1 MDIARPSNAKKKRI
15 KQAIYAGVGLL
26 AVVLVSVGLSR
37 LKPAAPT
44 VERAVVWPDT
54 VKRGPMVRQVR
65 GLGTLTPEDI
75 RWIPA
80 TTQGRVEKI
89 ILRPGTSVKADDVV
103 LELSNPQLE
112 QQLQDASL
120 KLQAAEAGLANI
132 KVQLN
137 NDLLQQRATSANIEA
152 DFNKAKMQ
160 AQMNEALAKDQLVSD
175 LVLKQSQVDAD
186 SLGVRNQISKDQL
199 ASKADSMRAQLAVQQ
214 SLVDQARALLRLTQQ
229 QRDELKVRAGLDGML
244 QLVPVEVGQ
253 QVAPGTNL
261 ARVANPSRLKA
272 EIKIA
277 ETQAK
282 DIQLGQKAEVD
293 TRNGIV
299 EGRVARIDPSV
310 QNGTRTVD
318 VTLTGDAAERR
329 GARSERRRH
338 DRARTAERRALH
350 GPPGVR
356 PGPERR
362 RAVQDGRR
370 RRERRARA
378 GEARSQ
384 LGEHHRGAV
393 GTQGR
398 RPGDSV
404 RHVGVRRIRSHSVEI
419 TQAGPTRATRNTDS
433 PQAIRPAREDK
444 HG

>member
-1 MDIARPSNAKKKRI
+1 MDIARPSNARKKRI
-15 KQAIYAGVGLL
+15 KQIIYAGVGLL
-26 AVVLVSVGLSR
+26 AVALVTVGLSR

-80 TTQGRVEKI
+80 TTQGRVEII
-89 ILRPGTSVKADDVV
+89 ILRPGTTVKANDVV

-112 QQLQDASL
+112 QQLQDAQL

-132 KVQLN
+132 KVQLQ
-137 NDLLQQRATSANIEA
+137 NDLLQQRATTANIEA
-152 DFNKAKMQ
+152 DYNKARMQ
-160 AQMNEALAKDQLVSD
+160 AEMNEALAKDQLVSD
-175 LVLKQSQVDAD
+175 LTLKQSQVDSD
-186 SLGVRNQISKDQL
+186 SLRVRNQISKDQL
-199 ASKADSMRAQLAVQQ
+199 ATKADSMKAQLDVQQ
-214 SLVDQARALLRLTQQ
+214 SLVDQARAFLRLTQQ
-229 QRDELKVRAGLDGML
+229 QRDELKVRAGIDGML

-293 TRNGIV
+293 TRNGVV

-318 VTLTGDAAERR
+318 VTLTGALPKGAVPDLSVDGTIELERLNDVVFMGRPAFGQDQSTVGLFKMTDDGSNAER
-329 GARSERRRH
+329 
-338 DRARTAERRALH
+338 
-350 GPPGVR
+350 
-356 PGPERR
+356 
-362 RAVQDGRR
+362 VQVKLGKSSVNTI
-370 RRERRARA
+370 EVLA
-378 GEARSQ
+378 G
-384 LGEHHRGAV
+384 LKV
-393 GTQGR
+393 GDQVILS
-398 RPGDSV
+398 DMSAYDAYD
-404 RHVGVRRIRSHSVEI
+404 RIRL
-419 TQAGPTRATRNTDS
+419 
-433 PQAIRPAREDK
+433 K
-444 HG
+444 

>member
-1 MDIARPSNAKKKRI
+1 MDIARPSNARKKRI
-15 KQAIYAGVGLL
+15 RQAIYGAVLLL
-26 AVVLVSVGLSR
+26 AVVLVSFGLSR

-44 VERAVVWPDT
+44 VERAVVWPAK
-54 VKRGPMVRQVR
+54 VERGPMVRQVR

-89 ILRPGTSVKADDVV
+89 ILRPGTQVKSTDVI
-103 LELSNPQLE
+103 LELTNPQLE
-112 QQLQDASL
+112 QQLQDATL
-120 KLQAAEAGLANI
+120 KMQAAEAGLANI

-137 NDLLQQRATSANIEA
+137 NDLLSQQAASANIEA
-152 DFNKAKMQ
+152 DYNKARMQ

-175 LVLKQSQVDAD
+175 LVLKQSQVDAQ

-214 SLVDQARALLRLTQQ
+214 SLVDQARAFLQLTQQ

-293 TRNGIV
+293 TRNGV
-299 EGRVARIDPSV
+299 VQGRVARIDPSV

-318 VTLTGDAAERR
+318 VTLVGELPKGAVPDLSVDGTIELERLNDVLFMGRPAFGQDQSVVGLFKIGEDGVNAERVQVKL
-329 GARSERRRH
+329 GRSSVNTIEV
-338 DRARTAERRALH
+338 LS
-350 GPPGVR
+350 G
-356 PGPERR
+356 
-362 RAVQDGRR
+362 
-370 RRERRARA
+370 
-378 GEARSQ
+378 
-384 LGEHHRGAV
+384 LKV
-393 GTQGR
+393 GDQVILS
-398 RPGDSV
+398 DMSAYDAYD
-404 RHVGVRRIRSHSVEI
+404 RIRL
-419 TQAGPTRATRNTDS
+419 
-433 PQAIRPAREDK
+433 K
-444 HG
+444 

>member
-1 MDIARPSNAKKKRI
+1 MDIARPSNARKKRI
-15 KQAIYAGVGLL
+15 RNAIYIGVGLL
-26 AVVLVSVGLSR
+26 VVVLVSVGLSR

-80 TTQGRVEKI
+80 TTQGRVERI
-89 ILRPGTSVKADDVV
+89 ILRPGTKVKADDIILV
-103 LELSNPQLE
+103 LTNPQLE

-132 KVQLN
+132 RVQLQ
-137 NDLLQQRATSANIEA
+137 NDLLASRATAANIEA

-160 AQMNEALAKDQLVSD
+160 AQMNEALAKDQLVSN
-175 LVLKQSQVDAD
+175 LVLEQSKMDRD
-186 SLGVRNQISKDQL
+186 SLEVRNQIAKDQL
-199 ASKADSMRAQLAVQQ
+199 ASKADSMRAQIAVQQ
-214 SLVDQARALLRLTQQ
+214 SLVDQAHALLQLTRQ
-229 QRDELKVRAGLDGML
+229 QRDELKVRAGLEGTL
-244 QLVPVEVGQ
+244 QVVPVEVGQ

-282 DIQLGQKAEVD
+282 DIQIGQKAEVD

-318 VTLTGDAAERR
+318 ITLTGDLPR
-329 GARSERRRH
+329 GAVPDLSVDGTIELERLNDVLYMGRPAFGQEQSVVGLFKIQA
-338 DRARTAERRALH
+338 DGVTAER
-350 GPPGVR
+350 
-356 PGPERR
+356 
-362 RAVQDGRR
+362 VQVK
-370 RRERRARA
+370 
-378 GEARSQ
+378 
-384 LGEHHRGAV
+384 LGKS
-393 GTQGR
+393 
-398 RPGDSV
+398 SV
-404 RHVGVRRIRSHSVEI
+404 NTVEILSGLKVSDQVILSDMSAYDAYDRIRL
-419 TQAGPTRATRNTDS
+419 
-433 PQAIRPAREDK
+433 K
-444 HG
+444 

>member
-1 MDIARPSNAKKKRI
+1 MDIARPSNAKQKRI

-44 VERAVVWPDT
+44 VERAVVWPDS

-89 ILRPGTSVKADDVV
+89 ILRPGTRVKTGDVI
-103 LELSNPQLE
+103 LELTNPQLE
-112 QQLQDASL
+112 QQLMDASL
-120 KLQAAEAGLANI
+120 KLQAAEAGLSNI

-175 LVLKQSQVDAD
+175 LVLKQSQVDAQ

-199 ASKADSMRAQLAVQQ
+199 ASKADSMRAQMAVQQ
-214 SLVDQARALLRLTQQ
+214 SLVDQARALLSLTQQ
-229 QRDELKVRAGLDGML
+229 QRNELKVRAGLDGML

-282 DIQLGQKAEVD
+282 DIQLGQKAEID

-318 VTLTGDAAERR
+318 VTLTGALPKGAVPDLSVDGTIELERLNDVLFMGR
-329 GARSERRRH
+329 PAFGQDQSVVGLFKIGA
-338 DRARTAERRALH
+338 DGATAERIQVKL
-350 GPPGVR
+350 
-356 PGPERR
+356 
-362 RAVQDGRR
+362 GRSSVNTI
-370 RRERRARA
+370 EVLS
-378 GEARSQ
+378 G
-384 LGEHHRGAV
+384 LKV
-393 GTQGR
+393 GDQVILS
-398 RPGDSV
+398 DMSAYDAYD
-404 RHVGVRRIRSHSVEI
+404 RIRL
-419 TQAGPTRATRNTDS
+419 
-433 PQAIRPAREDK
+433 K
-444 HG
+444 

>member
-1 MDIARPSNAKKKRI
+1 MDIARPSNARKKRI
-15 KQAIYAGVGLL
+15 KQAAYLAVGLV
-26 AVVLVSVGLSR
+26 AVALVTVGLSR

-89 ILRPGTSVKADDVV
+89 ILRPGTSVKANDVV

-112 QQLQDASL
+112 QQLQDAQL
-120 KLQAAEAGLANI
+120 KLQATEAGLANI
-132 KVQLN
+132 KVQLQ
-137 NDLLQQRATSANIEA
+137 NDLLQQRAVTANIEA
-152 DFNKAKMQ
+152 DYNKARMQ
-160 AQMNEALAKDQLVSD
+160 AEMNEALAKDQLVSD
-175 LVLKQSQVDAD
+175 LTLKQSQVDSD
-186 SLGVRNQISKDQL
+186 SLRVRNQISKDQL
-199 ASKADSMRAQLAVQQ
+199 ATKADSMKAQLDVQQ
-214 SLVDQARALLRLTQQ
+214 SLVDQARAFLRLTQQ

-318 VTLTGDAAERR
+318 VTLTGALPKGAVPDLSVDGTIELERLNDVLFMGRPAFGQDQSVVGLFKMTGDGANAERIQVKL
-329 GARSERRRH
+329 GRSSVNTIEV
-338 DRARTAERRALH
+338 L
-350 GPPGVR
+350 
-356 PGPERR
+356 
-362 RAVQDGRR
+362 
-370 RRERRARA
+370 A
-378 GEARSQ
+378 GLR
-384 LGEHHRGAV
+384 V
-393 GTQGR
+393 GDQVILS
-398 RPGDSV
+398 DMSAYDAYD
-404 RHVGVRRIRSHSVEI
+404 RIRL
-419 TQAGPTRATRNTDS
+419 
-433 PQAIRPAREDK
+433 K
-444 HG
+444 

>member
-1 MDIARPSNAKKKRI
+1 MDIARPSNARKKRL
-15 KQAIYAGVGLL
+15 KQAMYAGVGLL

-44 VERAVVWPDT
+44 VERAVVWPAK
-54 VKRGPMVRQVR
+54 VERGPMVRQVR

-80 TTQGRVEKI
+80 TTQGRVERI
-89 ILRPGTSVKADDVV
+89 ILRPGTRVKSGDVI
-103 LELSNPQLE
+103 LELTNPQLE
-112 QQLQDASL
+112 QQLQDAQL
-120 KLQAAEAGLANI
+120 KLGAAEAGLANI

-137 NDLLQQRATSANIEA
+137 NDLLQQRAASASIES

-160 AQMNEALAKDQLVSD
+160 AQMNEALAADKLVSD
-175 LVLKQSQVDAD
+175 LVLKQSQVDAQ

-199 ASKADSMRAQLAVQQ
+199 ESKAASIKAQMDVQR
-214 SLVDQARALLRLTQQ
+214 SLVDQARAFLRLTQQ

-318 VTLTGDAAERR
+318 VTLTGALPKGAVPDLSVDGTIELERLNDVLFMGRPAFGQDQSVVGLFKISEDGVNAER
-329 GARSERRRH
+329 
-338 DRARTAERRALH
+338 
-350 GPPGVR
+350 
-356 PGPERR
+356 
-362 RAVQDGRR
+362 VQVK
-370 RRERRARA
+370 
-378 GEARSQ
+378 
-384 LGEHHRGAV
+384 LGKSSVNTIQVLSGLKV
-393 GTQGR
+393 GDQVILS
-398 RPGDSV
+398 DMSAYDAYD
-404 RHVGVRRIRSHSVEI
+404 RIRL
-419 TQAGPTRATRNTDS
+419 
-433 PQAIRPAREDK
+433 K
-444 HG
+444 

>member
-1 MDIARPSNAKKKRI
+1 MDIARPSNARKKRI
-15 KQAIYAGVGLL
+15 RQAIYTGVALL
-26 AVVLVSVGLSR
+26 AVALVSFGLSR

-44 VERAVVWPDT
+44 VERAVIWPDT

-89 ILRPGTSVKADDVV
+89 ILRPGTAVKPGNVI
-103 LELSNPQLE
+103 LELTNPQLE
-112 QQLQDASL
+112 QQLQDAEL
-120 KLQAAEAGLANI
+120 KLAAALAGLENL
-132 KVQLN
+132 KVQLQ
-137 NDLLQQRATSANIEA
+137 NDLLQTQATGAEIEA
-152 DFNKAKMQ
+152 NFNKAKMQ
-160 AQMNEALAKDQLVSD
+160 AQMNAALAKDQLVSE
-175 LVLKQSQVDAD
+175 LVLKQSNIEAD
-186 SLGVRNQISKDQL
+186 QLEVRNQIAKHQL
-199 ASKADSMRAQLAVQQ
+199 ESKADSMRAQLAVQQ
-214 SLVDQARALLRLTQQ
+214 SLVDQARAVLQLTRQ
-229 QRDELKVRAGLDGML
+229 QRDELKVRAGLEGML

-318 VTLTGDAAERR
+318 VALTGE
-329 GARSERRRH
+329 
-338 DRARTAERRALH
+338 L
-350 GPPGVR
+350 PK
-356 PGPERR
+356 
-362 RAVQDGRR
+362 
-370 RRERRARA
+370 
-378 GEARSQ
+378 
-384 LGEHHRGAV
+384 GAV
-393 GTQGR
+393 PDLSVDGTIELERLADVLYVGR
-398 RPGDSV
+398 PAFGQEQSAVGLFKLQRDGNATRVQVKLGRSSV
-404 RHVGVRRIRSHSVEI
+404 NAVEI
-419 TQAGPTRATRNTDS
+419 LSGLNVGDQVVLS
-433 PQAIRPAREDK
+433 
-444 HG
+444 